1 MPMIRVAIADDH
13 QIVRTGFKQFISD
26 QIDMKVLHEASN
38 GNEAMDIVRKKE
50 CDVLLL
56 DISMPGQNG
65 VDTLRQI
72 KLTHP
77 ELPVLILSGFA
88 EEQYAMNMLRMGA
101 SGYLKKD
108 CDPGELIK
116 AIRIAAQGRRYIS
129 QSVGEVLASGVNKDN
144 EAAVHTQLS
153 DRELQVF
160 IRLAKGETVT
170 DIANQLH
177 ISVKTVSTY
186 RTRVL
191 EKMGLTSNSDLTYYA
206 MKNGLME

>member
-108 CDPGELIK
+108 CDPNELIK

-144 EAAVHTQLS
+144 EAPVHTQLS

-160 IRLAKGETVT
+160 IRLSKGETVT